1 MNIFLYT
8 INMNLRYYI
17 TQIYTCI
24 WKLMPY
30 INKKWQ
36 RRNTRIIHVQVIK
49 LLYFIWYLYN
59 TGTLNFRNFN
69 TDLRTI

>member
-1 MNIFLYT
+1 MYYPNIYMYMEINALY
-8 INMNLRYYI
+8 
-17 TQIYTCI
+17 
-24 WKLMPY
+24 
-30 INKKWQ
+30 KKWQ

-59 TGTLNFRNFN
+59 NGTLNFRNFN

>member
-17 TQIYTCI
+17 TQIYTC
-24 WKLMPY
+24 ME
-30 INKKWQ
+30 INALYKKWQ